1 MNPEA
6 RFATLRRAVL
16 AYDRALKAYGLLG
29 TEWVDSDALDQ
40 LWRDVLAAAEPEST
54 TPDSLSGPN

>member
-1 MNPEA
+1 MTPEA
-6 RFATLRRAVL
+6 RFAALRRAVI

-40 LWRDVLAAAEPEST
+40 LWRDVLAAAEPEPENT
-54 TPDSLSGPN
+54 AGQPVQN

>member
-1 MNPEA
+1 MTPES

-29 TEWVDSDALDQ
+29 TEWVDSDALDK
-40 LWRDVLAAAEPEST
+40 LWHDVLAAAEPPEDT
-54 TPDSLSGPN
+54 SGQPVQN